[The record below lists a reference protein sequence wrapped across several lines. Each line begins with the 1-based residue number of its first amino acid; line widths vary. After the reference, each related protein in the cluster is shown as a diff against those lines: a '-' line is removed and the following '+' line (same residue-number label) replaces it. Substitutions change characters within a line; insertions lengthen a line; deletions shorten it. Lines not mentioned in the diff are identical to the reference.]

1 MAPNVLLRKLTY
13 LRQLLADLAPYE
25 NATLDQVLADH
36 YKLERIFELLVVT
49 ATDILNHKLAE
60 RDLTPDTY
68 RDSYKL
74 AAEQGLLPLDLAERL
89 QDAASMRNLIV
100 HLYERVDHAI
110 LRDSIAPAL
119 RDFSQFVALFEGQT
133 DDEDAS

>member
-25 NATLDQVLADH
+25 NTTLDQVLADH

-119 RDFSQFVALFEGQT
+119 RDFSQFVALFESQT

>member
-49 ATDILNHKLAE
+49 ATDILNHKLSGH
-60 RDLTPDTY
+60 DLTPDTY

-74 AAEQGLLPLDLAERL
+74 AAKQGLLPLDLAERL

-133 DDEDAS
+133 DDENAS